1 MLTIWL
7 RNEQTAFP
15 LTRAVRRTIKRSA
28 RGAFRTLGKGGRRAV
43 SVLVCDNAAIRE
55 LNAQWRGIDK
65 ATDVLSFPME
75 DDERILGD
83 IVLSLE
89 RAYEQAEEYG
99 HSPAR
104 EIGFLTVHSMLHLYG
119 YDHIEEAD
127 RIEMRAME
135 EKILTKLGLLRGE
148 EHA

>member
-1 MLTIWL
+1 MLG
-7 RNEQTAFP
+7 Q
-15 LTRAVRRTIKRSA
+15 
-28 RGAFRTLGKGGRRAV
+28 GGRNAV
-43 SVLVCDNAAIRE
+43 SVLVCDNAAIKE

-75 DDERILGD
+75 DGDEMLGD

-89 RAYEQAEEYG
+89 KAYEQAEEYG

-119 YDHIEEAD
+119 YDHIEEED
-127 RIEMRAME
+127 RAEMRAME
-135 EKILTKLGLLRGE
+135 EKILTKLKLLRV
-148 EHA
+148 

>member
-1 MLTIWL
+1 MLTIWI
-7 RNEQTAFP
+7 RNEQTAYP
-15 LTRAVRRTIKRSA
+15 LTREVRSVIRKSA
-28 RGAFRTLGKGGRRAV
+28 KGAFRMLERKGRRAV
-43 SVLVCDNAAIRE
+43 SVMVCDNAAIRE
-55 LNAQWRGIDK
+55 LNAQWRDVDR

-75 DDERILGD
+75 DDDRMLGD

-119 YDHIEEAD
+119 YDHMEEKD
-127 RIEMRAME
+127 RLEMREME
-135 EKILTKLGLLRGE
+135 EKILTKLKLLRD
-148 EHA
+148 

>member
-7 RNEQTAFP
+7 RNEQTVFP
-15 LTRAVRRTIKRSA
+15 LTHAVRRTIRRSA
-28 RGAFRTLGKGGRRAV
+28 RGAFKMLGQGGRNAV
-43 SVLVCDNAAIRE
+43 SVLVCDNAAIKE

-75 DDERILGD
+75 DGDEMLGD

-89 RAYEQAEEYG
+89 KAYEQAEEYG

-119 YDHIEEAD
+119 YDHIEEED
-127 RIEMRAME
+127 RAEMRAME
-135 EKILTKLGLLRGE
+135 EKILTKLKLLRV
-148 EHA
+148 

>member
-7 RNEQTAFP
+7 RNEQTVCP
-15 LTRAVRRTIKRSA
+15 LTRAVRHTIRRSA
-28 RGAFRTLGKGGRRAV
+28 RGAFKMLGQGGRRAV
-43 SVLVCDNAAIRE
+43 SVLVCDNAAIKE

-75 DDERILGD
+75 DGDKMLGD

-89 RAYEQAEEYG
+89 KAYEQAAEYG

-127 RIEMRAME
+127 RAEMRAME
-135 EKILTKLGLLRGE
+135 EKILTKLKLLRG
-148 EHA
+148 

>member
-7 RNEQTAFP
+7 KNEQTAFP
-15 LTRAVRRTIKRSA
+15 LTRAVRRTIRKSA
-28 RGAFRTLGKGGRRAV
+28 RTAFRHLEKGGRRAV
-43 SVLVCDNAAIRE
+43 SVLVCDDAEIRT
-55 LNAQWRGIDK
+55 LNATWRGIDK
-65 ATDVLSFPME
+65 STDVLSFPME
-75 DDERILGD
+75 DDEKMLGD

-89 RAYEQAEEYG
+89 TAYRQAAEYG

-127 RIEMRAME
+127 RAEMREME
-135 EKILTKLGLLRGE
+135 ERILSSMGLPRE
-148 EHA
+148 PSEV